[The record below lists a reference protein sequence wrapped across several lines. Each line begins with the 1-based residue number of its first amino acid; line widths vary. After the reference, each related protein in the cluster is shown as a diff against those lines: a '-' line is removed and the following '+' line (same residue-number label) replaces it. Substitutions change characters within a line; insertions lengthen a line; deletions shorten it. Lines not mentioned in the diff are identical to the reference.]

1 MSIVT
6 RKSAR
11 EIDLM
16 RHAGAIVAEVLALVE
31 SELRPGVTTAH
42 LDELGVS
49 HEGVKDIGAGHIL
62 EFRDPDNIAL
72 ELYAAKA

>member
-42 LDELGVS
+42 LDELADRARVLRAPARPGIVISGCRSS
-49 HEGVKDIGAGHIL
+49 HRSL
-62 EFRDPDNIAL
+62 PSR
-72 ELYAAKA
+72 